1 MGRRMCLRKIRNEA
15 VEAEKRKGP
24 RSRVGGD
31 LVTPWR
37 GPRLLAG
44 RPVFNWKC
52 FNSRQKLLSDK
63 LGLLVCPIIVSK
75 R

>member
-1 MGRRMCLRKIRNEA
+1 MCLRKIRNEA

-24 RSRVGGD
+24 RSRSRGD

-37 GPRLLAG
+37 GVRLLAG

-52 FNSRQKLLSDK
+52 FDSRQKLLSDK
-63 LGLLVCPIIVSK
+63 QGVLVCPIIVSK